1 MHSEFSLH
9 DGSIG
14 ENVIIFGVD
23 MTSSVHINNNK
34 KDILVLCIVP
44 TQRLDNTTSTAE
56 GKCLIK
62 FSISNN
68 KFCLS
73 LQCNGSNTFSFV
85 NATKIYQYKMKDSEI
100 KEISFVFRKNFRRF
114 FSQYY

>member
-1 MHSEFSLH
+1 MRSEFSLH
-9 DGSIG
+9 DSSIG

-23 MTSSVHINNNK
+23 LTSSVHIKSKK
-34 KDILVLCIVP
+34 KDVLVLCISP

-73 LQCNGSNTFSFV
+73 LHYNGSNSFSFV
-85 NATKIYQYKMKDSEI
+85 NATKIYQYEIKDSEI
-100 KEISFVFRKNFRRF
+100 KET
-114 FSQYY
+114 